1 MSTGPHFNPNN
12 MDHGSPTDKIRHAG
26 DLGNIEATAGGCD
39 FTIEDMQI
47 PLSGANS
54 IIGRAFVIHELEDD
68 LGQGDS
74 SEIGTQGE
82 SRRDV
87 DAFRRERARVREE
100 RETDGTTF
108 PHVFFPVERKNFQ
121 NHRKRRRAFGVW
133 NRRKG
138 KNNRSRSL
146 SFLFFSFR
154 RRHLLES
161 SRRGETHRKTS
172 TRVRRAGSVN
182 PIRPRRVSTLDT
194 FSARRIDRG
203 TPRVINYTNTPH
215 ETVAASRPHSCR
227 VKRRVM
233 TQRRVPVW
241 AQKGKRNELE
251 SNRPSTHVAS
261 SDRGRHARVVDRT
274 VGVLDVDAFGVV
286 VGATR
291 APRPACASSAASSS
305 SATRK

>member
-1 MSTGPHFNPNN
+1 MFS
-12 MDHGSPTDKIRHAG
+12 
-26 DLGNIEATAGGCD
+26 
-39 FTIEDMQI
+39 
-47 PLSGANS
+47 
-54 IIGRAFVIHELEDD
+54 
-68 LGQGDS
+68 
-74 SEIGTQGE
+74 
-82 SRRDV
+82 
-87 DAFRRERARVREE
+87 
-100 RETDGTTF
+100 
-108 PHVFFPVERKNFQ
+108 
-121 NHRKRRRAFGVW
+121 
-133 NRRKG
+133 
-138 KNNRSRSL
+138 

-203 TPRVINYTNTPH
+203 TPRVINYTNTPY
-215 ETVAASRPHSCR
+215 ETVAASCPHSCR

-291 APRPACASSAASSS
+291 ASRPACASSAASSS
-305 SATRK
+305 SPTRK

>member
-1 MSTGPHFNPNN
+1 MFS
-12 MDHGSPTDKIRHAG
+12 
-26 DLGNIEATAGGCD
+26 
-39 FTIEDMQI
+39 
-47 PLSGANS
+47 
-54 IIGRAFVIHELEDD
+54 
-68 LGQGDS
+68 
-74 SEIGTQGE
+74 
-82 SRRDV
+82 
-87 DAFRRERARVREE
+87 
-100 RETDGTTF
+100 
-108 PHVFFPVERKNFQ
+108 
-121 NHRKRRRAFGVW
+121 
-133 NRRKG
+133 
-138 KNNRSRSL
+138 

-154 RRHLLES
+154 RRDLLES

-203 TPRVINYTNTPH
+203 TPRVINYTNTPY
-215 ETVAASRPHSCR
+215 ETVAASCPHSCR

-233 TQRRVPVW
+233 TQRRVPVR

-305 SATRK
+305 SPTRK